1 MTFIDFI
8 KSNLGEVADFN
19 ELALKIGYKGK
30 AIEKGA
36 VRIQSMLNKPLLGID
51 EEDGYFDGTIGCRGL
66 AIALLR
72 YFNAPSELISEAE
85 HEIDAIFV
93 NIEQTKQAKL
103 YSHIFIDTDFKR
115 NNEPIFVLGALNHL
129 RYISNLQHLYSLPLG
144 EQISE
149 VSAIVKQHY
158 HDNAG
163 NLKIWGN
170 IQRYHYRYVE
180 SEPAILFDTDGNVI
194 GTSDLIE
201 GRPSMSIGGKEIPES
216 MLIHTA

>member
-1 MTFIDFI
+1 MNFINFI
-8 KSNLGEVADFN
+8 KGNLAEVTDYKI
-19 ELALKIGYKGK
+19 LATRVGYRNN

-36 VRIQSMLNKPLLGID
+36 IRIQSMLNKPLLGLD

-72 YFNAPSELISEAE
+72 YFNAPTELISEAE
-85 HEIDAIFV
+85 HEIDAIFF
-93 NIEQTKQAKL
+93 NIEQMKQARQ
-103 YSHIFIDTDFKR
+103 YIHIFIDTDFKR

-129 RYISNLQHLYSLPLG
+129 RYISNLQHLCSLPRE
-144 EQISE
+144 EQLPE

-158 HDNAG
+158 RDNAG
-163 NLKIWGN
+163 ALKIWGN

-201 GRPSMSIGGKEIPES
+201 GRPSISIGGKDILP
-216 MLIHTA
+216 LIHTA

>member
-1 MTFIDFI
+1 MNFINFI
-8 KSNLGEVADFN
+8 KGNLAEVTDYKI
-19 ELALKIGYKGK
+19 LATRVGYRNN

-36 VRIQSMLNKPLLGID
+36 IRIQSMLNKPLLGLD

-85 HEIDAIFV
+85 HEIDAIFL
-93 NIEQTKQAKL
+93 NIEQMKQAKL

-170 IQRYHYRYVE
+170 IQRYHYRYAE
-180 SEPAILFDTDGNVI
+180 SEPAILFDTAGNVI

-201 GRPSMSIGGKEIPES
+201 GRPSISIGGKDILP
-216 MLIHTA
+216 LLHTA